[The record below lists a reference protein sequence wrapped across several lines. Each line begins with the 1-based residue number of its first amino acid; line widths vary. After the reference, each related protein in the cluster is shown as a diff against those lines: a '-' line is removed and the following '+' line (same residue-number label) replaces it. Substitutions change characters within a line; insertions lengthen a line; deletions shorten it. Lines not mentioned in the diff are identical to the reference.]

1 MLVYTL
7 VSPWCF
13 HTFLP
18 NYPHNQAL
26 TLEIYSADLQFVAN
40 IFACLLDRCK
50 KFDKIKVAR
59 CEIAEKRMMQGSA
72 AWRNS
77 VTQWEEISTFVL
89 NVYFMGL

>member
-1 MLVYTL
+1 M
-7 VSPWCF
+7 
-13 HTFLP
+13 
-18 NYPHNQAL
+18 
-26 TLEIYSADLQFVAN
+26 
-40 IFACLLDRCK
+40 FARQMQ

-77 VTQWEEISTFVL
+77 GTQWEEISTFVL